1 MLNLIILF
9 CGCVYILAACSTAP
23 TLSPVNVDSNGVAI
37 KGYDPVAY
45 FTMDSPVKGKT
56 EFQMEWNNAKWLFEN
71 KDHLEMFRKN
81 PRKFAP
87 QYGGY

>member
-1 MLNLIILF
+1 
-9 CGCVYILAACSTAP
+9 
-23 TLSPVNVDSNGVAI
+23 
-37 KGYDPVAY
+37 
-45 FTMDSPVKGKT
+45 MDSPVKGKP
-56 EFQMEWNNAKWLFEN
+56 EFQMEWNNAKWLFAN